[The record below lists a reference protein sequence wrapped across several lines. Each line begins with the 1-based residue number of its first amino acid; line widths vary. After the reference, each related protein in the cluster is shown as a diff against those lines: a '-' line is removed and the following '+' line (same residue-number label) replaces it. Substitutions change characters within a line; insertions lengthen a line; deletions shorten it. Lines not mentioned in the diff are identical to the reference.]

1 MPIPPMQCVK
11 LRQNSRQCGIC
22 STSGKILEPVVVN
35 PDTVSNRASTGF
47 VMDPLKRNGME
58 PMILMTIQLK
68 ATVTEPS
75 LA

>member
-1 MPIPPMQCVK
+1 
-11 LRQNSRQCGIC
+11 
-22 STSGKILEPVVVN
+22 
-35 PDTVSNRASTGF
+35 
-47 VMDPLKRNGME
+47 MDPLRRNGME

>member
-1 MPIPPMQCVK
+1 M
-11 LRQNSRQCGIC
+11 LA
-22 STSGKILEPVVVN
+22 PVVVK